1 MGSDCLMGTGFPFR
15 VMTCS
20 GQSCEYDCITLWVY
34 SVSLSCPFKMVKRV
48 NFMLCE
54 YDLSF

>member
-48 NFMLCE
+48 TFM
-54 YDLSF
+54 